1 MTADIQNTLE
11 YIVYAMWV
19 APLNGSSVVWK
30 AGLTCQ
36 FLSHRIYDV
45 TGKAFPCM
53 GHSQGSL
60 AIQSALTYYP
70 SIRKEL
76 SNYIGL
82 AGSLRGT
89 TVVPVIPQANLTNT
103 LRDPAVW
110 QQGFTFVEPDRV
122 IALEQ
127 VELANH
133 LETGLTGS
141 PP

>member
-1 MTADIQNTLE
+1 MALQRS
-11 YIVYAMWV
+11 W
-19 APLNGSSVVWK
+19 
-30 AGLTCQ
+30 LTYQ
-36 FLSHRIYDV
+36 LFSHRIYDV
-45 TGKAFPCM
+45 TGKTFPCM

-89 TVVPVIPQANLTNT
+89 TVVPVVPQANLTNT

-110 QQGFTFVEPDRV
+110 MQGYTLSP
-122 IALEQ
+122 
-127 VELANH
+127 
-133 LETGLTGS
+133 TGKS
-141 PP
+141 P